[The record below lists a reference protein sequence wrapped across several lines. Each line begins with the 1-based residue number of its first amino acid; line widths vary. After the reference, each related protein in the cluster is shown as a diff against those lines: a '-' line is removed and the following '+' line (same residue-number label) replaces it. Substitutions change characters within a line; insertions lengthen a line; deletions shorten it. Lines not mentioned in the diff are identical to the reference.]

1 MIIKL
6 GHSPDADDAFM
17 FYPLTKGIIKSKN
30 IEIQHY
36 IEDIE
41 TLNKKAFEGYYD
53 VSAISFY
60 AYAKV
65 KDTYDLMPCGASFGF
80 DYGPIV
86 VAKKEMTIEQ
96 LQNTII
102 AIPGEN
108 TTAFLL
114 LKHYLG
120 SFKYESVSFD
130 SIIPAIINN
139 KFGAGLIIH
148 EGQLLYKK
156 YGLFNVLDLASFWFN
171 ETKLPLPLGGLV
183 VKKELSSEVKD
194 ETSYLI
200 KKSIEYSLNNF
211 REAFQYAKKFSR
223 EGTNEEIER
232 FIKMYVNELT
242 IDYGKEGRKALEEFY
257 SKFKLPRI
265 VISKDKRQKS
275 KVKTQNHNS
284 KLKTFIF

>member
-1 MIIKL
+1 MRITL

-17 FYPLTKGIIKSKN
+17 FYALTKGIIKSKN
-30 IEIQHY
+30 LEIQHH
-36 IEDIE
+36 IQDIE

-60 AYAKV
+60 AYTKI
-65 KDTYDLMPCGASFGF
+65 KDRYDLMPCGASFGF

-86 VAKKEMTIEQ
+86 VARKEMTTAH

-120 SFKYESVSFD
+120 SFKYEPVPFD
-130 SIIPAIINN
+130 SIIPGIINN

-156 YGLFNVLDLASFWFN
+156 YGLVNVLDLASFWFN
-171 ETKLPLPLGGLV
+171 ETKLPLPLGGLAI
-183 VKKELSSEVKD
+183 KKELSFEVKT
-194 ETSYLI
+194 EITCLI

-211 REAFQYAKKFSR
+211 REAFKYAKEFSR
-223 EGTNEEIER
+223 EALEEEIER

-242 IDYGKEGRKALEEFY
+242 IDYGEKGRKALEEF
-257 SKFKLPRI
+257 SSRFNLPQICIWNDR
-265 VISKDKRQKS
+265 SAS
-275 KVKTQNHNS
+275 
-284 KLKTFIF
+284 